1 MGGLERLLQVLFVLG
16 INMVPLAGV
25 LAGGWSQGT
34 ALALYWCENLLGSL
48 LIAARI
54 SLHRRLTRKRGHEGG
69 FLAGF
74 LSASLIFTLAH
85 GLFLGAILFFVLPQ
99 MGGGRPDASE
109 LLRGLVFVVAF
120 QVAAFA
126 HDAFHL
132 RDWPF
137 AAVKDMT
144 DRALGR
150 VFVVHVAIIAGLG
163 VTAWLDG
170 PDGLFYV
177 FVGLKTLLDLAWT
190 GPRRAAP
197 RKAPRWLSSLL
208 DPLVRRQLGAHAPS
222 FDGIYREQIDKEARA
237 TARAEEV
244 AEEGS

>member
-1 MGGLERLLQVLFVLG
+1 
-16 INMVPLAGV
+16 
-25 LAGGWSQGT
+25 
-34 ALALYWCENLLGSL
+34 
-48 LIAARI
+48 
-54 SLHRRLTRKRGHEGG
+54 
-69 FLAGF
+69 
-74 LSASLIFTLAH
+74 
-85 GLFLGAILFFVLPQ
+85 
-99 MGGGRPDASE
+99 
-109 LLRGLVFVVAF
+109 
-120 QVAAFA
+120 
-126 HDAFHL
+126 
-132 RDWPF
+132 
-137 AAVKDMT
+137 
-144 DRALGR
+144 

-197 RKAPRWLSSLL
+197 RKAPRWLSSVL